1 MTKLQPI
8 SGKSDESIAYMNSI
22 NTIEVI
28 FLDGRLTVTTIQKL
42 DEVINTERARR
53 KERRRA
59 GKNING

>member
-28 FLDGRLTVTTIQKL
+28 FLDGRLPVTTIQKL

-53 KERRRA
+53 KERRRV
-59 GKNING
+59 GKTR